1 MLVPVLSLLFWS
13 LLAAGAGW
21 WWSGWLAAA
30 LVALVVAVSCFAWQ
44 SWRIERLERWLS
56 GPDLHADVAWR
67 GIWQEIAQRVQRLVK
82 QRDKQVMV
90 HEQRLQHFLQAIQA
104 SPNGV
109 TLLDD
114 QGRIEWFNDTA
125 SGHLGLDSS
134 RDRMQHVVHLVRDPV
149 FSKYFAQAQHDADVI
164 IDGRSLTVAQPVK
177 ASVAS
182 NSSRIRRS
190 TWATPRA
197 PAWARP

>member
-30 LVALVVAVSCFAWQ
+30 LGALVVAVSCFAWQ

-125 SGHLGLDSS
+125 AAHLGLDIR
-134 RDRMQHVVHLVRDPV
+134 RDLLQHVVHLVRDPV
-149 FSKYFAQAQHDADVI
+149 FSRYFAQDQHDAEVVI
-164 IDGRSLTVAQPVK
+164 EGRSL
-177 ASVAS
+177 SVAHS
-182 NSSRIRRS
+182 VKLSVQLH
-190 TWATPRA
+190 ATYRD
-197 PAWARP
+197 RPSMTTSASC